1 MIAALWPSDTTDLDT
16 LLARIAEIQAG
27 GDTVYCPLDVM
38 DRAMALMTKRRE
50 MTMKAIREVPPAE
63 RITA

>member
-38 DRAMALMTKRRE
+38 DRAMKLLTERRE
-50 MTMKAIREVPPAE
+50 MTVAKLAKLKGRK
-63 RITA
+63 

>member
-38 DRAMALMTKRRE
+38 ERAMALLTERRE
-50 MTMKAIREVPPAE
+50 MTVAKLAKLKGRK
-63 RITA
+63 

>member
-16 LLARIAEIQAG
+16 LLTRIAEIQAG

-38 DRAMALMTKRRE
+38 ERAMALLTERRE
-50 MTMKAIREVPPAE
+50 MTVAKLAKLKGRK
-63 RITA
+63 

>member
-16 LLARIAEIQAG
+16 LLTRIAEIQAG

-38 DRAMALMTKRRE
+38 DRAMALLTERRE
-50 MTMKAIREVPPAE
+50 LTVAKLAKLKGRK
-63 RITA
+63 

>member
-38 DRAMALMTKRRE
+38 DRAMALMTERRE
-50 MTMKAIREVPPAE
+50 MTVAKLAKLKGRK
-63 RITA
+63 

>member
-16 LLARIAEIQAG
+16 LLTRIAEIQAG

-38 DRAMALMTKRRE
+38 DRAMALLTERRRE
-50 MTMKAIREVPPAE
+50 TVAKLAKLKGRK
-63 RITA
+63 

>member
-38 DRAMALMTKRRE
+38 DRAMKLLTERRE
-50 MTMKAIREVPPAE
+50 LTVAKLAKLKGRK
-63 RITA
+63 

>member
-16 LLARIAEIQAG
+16 LLTRIAEIQAG

-38 DRAMALMTKRRE
+38 DRAMALLTERRE
-50 MTMKAIREVPPAE
+50 MTVAKLAKLKGRK
-63 RITA
+63 

>member
-38 DRAMALMTKRRE
+38 ERAMALMTERRQK
-50 MTMKAIREVPPAE
+50 TLKAIREVPPAE
-63 RITA
+63 RIKK

>member
-38 DRAMALMTKRRE
+38 DLAMALMTKRRE
-50 MTMKAIREVPPAE
+50 MTVKEIREVPPAE
-63 RITA
+63 RIKK

>member
-38 DRAMALMTKRRE
+38 DRAMALMTERRE
-50 MTMKAIREVPPAE
+50 MTGENMRNDN
-63 RITA
+63 RLDTNSR

>member
-38 DRAMALMTKRRE
+38 ERAMALMTERRE
-50 MTMKAIREVPPAE
+50 MTVAKLAKLKGRK
-63 RITA
+63 

>member
-38 DRAMALMTKRRE
+38 ERAMKLLTERRE
-50 MTMKAIREVPPAE
+50 MTVAKLAKLKGRK
-63 RITA
+63 

>member
-16 LLARIAEIQAG
+16 LLTRIAEIQAG

-38 DRAMALMTKRRE
+38 ERAMALMTERRE
-50 MTMKAIREVPPAE
+50 MTGENTQNDNRLDTNS
-63 RITA
+63 R

>member
-38 DRAMALMTKRRE
+38 ERAMALLTERRE
-50 MTMKAIREVPPAE
+50 LTVAKLAKLKGRK
-63 RITA
+63 